1 MQYVFPIITTEFP
14 FLDAENELKKNIENS
29 DIEELNCEELADLK
43 IEIEDLLMDC
53 EEILQSDEDED

>member
-1 MQYVFPIITTEFP
+1 MER
-14 FLDAENELKKNIENS
+14 ELTNIEIENS

-43 IEIEDLLMDC
+43 IKIEDLLMDC